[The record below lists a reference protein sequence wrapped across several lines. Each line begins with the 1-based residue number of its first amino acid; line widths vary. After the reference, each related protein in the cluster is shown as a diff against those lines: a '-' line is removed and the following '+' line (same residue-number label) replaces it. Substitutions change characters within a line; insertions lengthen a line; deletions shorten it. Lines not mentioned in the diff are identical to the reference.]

1 MSDQSGKNP
10 YPEITYTAW
19 INEEQKV
26 VTFHAAAQYTARTFP
41 DRRSFFTELLILAE
55 EGYRFQ

>member
-1 MSDQSGKNP
+1 LRNP

-19 INEEQKV
+19 INEEKKV
-26 VTFHAAAQYTARTFP
+26 VTFHAVRQYTARTFP
-41 DRRSFFTELLILAE
+41 DRRSFFTELLILAG